1 MTKKYDYLIIGQGI
15 AGSAFAWNLYLNDK
29 SFLIIDSKE
38 KNTASEAAL
47 GIYNPI
53 TGRRNSLTWN
63 ADKLFD
69 TTEDFYLKIGNI
81 LGKKIISKKNI
92 YRPFKSNRDLND
104 WNIRAENTKF
114 KKYIKK
120 IDNKGILTS
129 KSGYLDVLKYL
140 TESRKYFKSHNR
152 YIEKKVNSKNIMIE
166 DRKIVIGN
174 INAKYVVMCIGIN
187 QKNLDLFSNLPLRP
201 VSGNSIL
208 AEVNFNSTHI
218 VNNKISVINTSKNN
232 VHAGSTYHNGF
243 ENMGTEKIEKQ
254 LKEIVQKKYKI
265 KEYKF
270 GVRPATR
277 DRRPFVGKHS
287 KIDNLYILNGL
298 GSKGVSQSPYCSK
311 ELLNYIE
318 FNKNLDQEI
327 NIERIKT

>member
-1 MTKKYDYLIIGQGI
+1 MCI
-15 AGSAFAWNLYLNDK
+15 
-29 SFLIIDSKE
+29 
-38 KNTASEAAL
+38 
-47 GIYNPI
+47 
-53 TGRRNSLTWN
+53 
-63 ADKLFD
+63 
-69 TTEDFYLKIGNI
+69 
-81 LGKKIISKKNI
+81 
-92 YRPFKSNRDLND
+92 RD
-104 WNIRAENTKF
+104 R
-114 KKYIKK
+114 
-120 IDNKGILTS
+120 
-129 KSGYLDVLKYL
+129 
-140 TESRKYFKSHNR
+140 
-152 YIEKKVNSKNIMIE
+152 VNSKNIMIE

-201 VSGNSIL
+201 ESGNSIL

-277 DRRPFVGKHS
+277 DRRPFVGRHS
-287 KIDNLYILNGL
+287 NIDNLYILNGL

>member
-166 DRKIVIGN
+166 DRRIVIGD

-187 QKNLDLFSNLPLRP
+187 QNNLNLFSNLPLRP

-218 VNNKISVINTSKNN
+218 VNNKISVINTSQNK

-277 DRRPFVGKHS
+277 DRRPFVGRHS
-287 KIDNLYILNGL
+287 NIDNLYILNGL

-311 ELLNYIE
+311 ELFNYIE